1 MFSSQHILLT
11 NGLTLFGL
19 CFVSL
24 VGDCLCFGRPLSIYT
39 VPNIY
44 LRSLTDNL
52 THGLISVFATSF
64 LFGWTQRSL
73 LIIAFLAGCF
83 IDIDHFIEVHSLSLN
98 RVLNSQRQDRPFL
111 HNSLFL
117 LTITFVAYG
126 FEYFLCRNQHSYYSI
141 IFFLGWST
149 HHLRDAQRRGLTLL
163 PLGETSPI
171 YHYLPIMC
179 FVLVTMKLTHMLK
192 SLTLHNLH
200 LIQVFP
206 ENIYFIERLKSIWFE
221 NCINIH
227 FLLSSIAKQSLKN
240 VILRHSTCDRA
251 ILTTFL
257 DQLDTLR
264 YLDLTSLQIIKSSN
278 HINERLNLPSK
289 LKICSLNNTILKF
302 CSSLPHISLRSLEL
316 IDVNVDLL
324 SIVLNTFQSLKI
336 VCLFFTSKNPSL
348 LSIINHLQQDQYFK
362 LLIHF
367 HLLFIDDDEKQSLPS
382 NILIMP
388 IKNSLSCFRYQNLIE

>member
-179 FVLVTMKLTHMLK
+179 FVLVTMKLTHMF
-192 SLTLHNLH
+192 
-200 LIQVFP
+200 VF
-206 ENIYFIERLKSIWFE
+206 NTQSV
-221 NCINIH
+221 
-227 FLLSSIAKQSLKN
+227 SS
-240 VILRHSTCDRA
+240 VT
-251 ILTTFL
+251 
-257 DQLDTLR
+257 
-264 YLDLTSLQIIKSSN
+264 
-278 HINERLNLPSK
+278 
-289 LKICSLNNTILKF
+289 
-302 CSSLPHISLRSLEL
+302 
-316 IDVNVDLL
+316 L
-324 SIVLNTFQSLKI
+324 SIV
-336 VCLFFTSKNPSL
+336 
-348 LSIINHLQQDQYFK
+348 
-362 LLIHF
+362 
-367 HLLFIDDDEKQSLPS
+367 
-382 NILIMP
+382 
-388 IKNSLSCFRYQNLIE
+388 